1 MHTRRTTH
9 PGTAAVLSFLFNGL
23 GQIYNGQLK
32 KGLLLVAISSFSMLM
47 MVISAI
53 LIGCWFMGEVLFSAQ
68 LIFSAAGFI
77 LTAAFIGLLGVYSI
91 FDAYKI
97 ASGK

>member
-1 MHTRRTTH
+1 MYTRRTTH

-32 KGLLLVAISSFSMLM
+32 KGLLLVAISSLSMLI

-53 LIGCWFMGEVLFSAQ
+53 FIGSWFMGEVFFPAH
-68 LIFSAAGFI
+68 LIFSVAGFI
-77 LTAAFIGLLGVYSI
+77 LAAAFIGLLGVYSI
-91 FDAYKI
+91 FDAYKT
-97 ASGK
+97 ASQK